1 MLLVKSLIEVG
12 LKFLTLYSLA
22 RTAKM
27 PGRWLMNPH
36 RNILDYQLL
45 TNFLTLSHTERRE
58 LAKQIGTTPSQIVDD
73 LMSIQKAMMIF

>member
-1 MLLVKSLIEVG
+1 
-12 LKFLTLYSLA
+12 
-22 RTAKM
+22 
-27 PGRWLMNPH
+27 MNPH

-73 LMSIQKAMMIF
+73 LMSIQKSMMIF